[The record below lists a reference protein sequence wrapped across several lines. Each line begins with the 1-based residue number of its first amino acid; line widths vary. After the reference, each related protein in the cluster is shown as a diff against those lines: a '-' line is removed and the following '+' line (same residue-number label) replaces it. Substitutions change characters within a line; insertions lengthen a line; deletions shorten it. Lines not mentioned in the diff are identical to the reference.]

1 MEHCHIYEPA
11 FSREMLSI
19 CKPSYIE
26 YSMNVLPKK
35 LVDESKNAYSK
46 IIYIQTAQ
54 QKSWVQQGPFE
65 VNQKIP
71 RKRDQRA
78 EYFQTLDKDMS
89 LRIQMLELKY
99 LTMVANEI
107 SLPIRNSNH
116 L

>member
-35 LVDESKNAYSK
+35 LVDESKNAHSK

-71 RKRDQRA
+71 RTRDGIFSNIRQRHVS
-78 EYFQTLDKDMS
+78 E
-89 LRIQMLELKY
+89 
-99 LTMVANEI
+99 
-107 SLPIRNSNH
+107 NSNVRIEVFNNGGK
-116 L
+116 